1 MEFVYLVFT
10 PMPFYRSLLMCLC
23 DAFRA
28 LINSLVYW
36 LCTSALGLVLFQI
49 CDLWLRD
56 VGIVLYVCLLVTMSV
71 RPEVSPFD

>member
-10 PMPFYRSLLMCLC
+10 RMPSYRSLLVCLC

-28 LINSLVYW
+28 LINSRVCW
-36 LCTSALGLVLFQI
+36 FWTSALGLVLFQI

-56 VGIVLYVCLLVTMSV
+56 VRIVVYVCLLVTMSL
-71 RPEVSPFD
+71 RPEVSPFG